1 MIKGSK
7 PPSASDN
14 SLNSRIN
21 YIDNAKMQVTFDG
34 SCLKQKKGSL
44 NSISADWG
52 QKCPAPY
59 SFSYI
64 FQTTRTI
71 ILIF

>member
-1 MIKGSK
+1 MIKGIK

-34 SCLKQKKGSL
+34 SCLKQKKKAHLTLLVLTGGKYALSPIVFPKSSKPL
-44 NSISADWG
+44 A
-52 QKCPAPY
+52 Q
-59 SFSYI
+59 SF
-64 FQTTRTI
+64 
-71 ILIF
+71 

>member
-1 MIKGSK
+1 MIKGIK

-34 SCLKQKKGSL
+34 SCLKQKKRL
-44 NSISADWG
+44 
-52 QKCPAPY
+52 
-59 SFSYI
+59 
-64 FQTTRTI
+64 T
-71 ILIF
+71 

>member
-1 MIKGSK
+1 MIKGIK

-34 SCLKQKKGSL
+34 SCLKQKKKGSL
-44 NSISADWG
+44 NSISADGG
-52 QKCPAPY
+52 QICPVPY
-59 SFSYI
+59 SFS
-64 FQTTRTI
+64 
-71 ILIF
+71 